1 MKLSLSKII
10 SAAALLA
17 ASSPSFAHTGHAMHT
32 SFSEGFLHPLTGID
46 HLAALVLI
54 GFFAASYSYKKSA
67 QIIACFAAALMA
79 GFFVGVEWSN
89 ASMVESLVA
98 GSLIALPVALYAYR
112 KTGAIKWLSVISIAA
127 FSACHGLVQ
136 GAEAIGA
143 VSEFGLGSLAAS
155 VMVMVG
161 VNVMV
166 KAIRN
171 AVAHFTT
178 VKQ

>member
-10 SAAALLA
+10 SATALLA
-17 ASSPSFAHTGHAMHT
+17 ASSPSFAHTGHAMHA

-54 GFFAASYSYKKSA
+54 GFFAASYSYKKSV
-67 QIIACFAAALMA
+67 QIIASFAAALMA

-89 ASMVESLVA
+89 ASMAESLVA

-112 KTGAIKWLSVISIAA
+112 KTGAIKWLSMISIAA

-136 GAEAIGA
+136 GAEA
-143 VSEFGLGSLAAS
+143 SEFGLGSLVAS

-171 AVAHFTT
+171 AVVHFTT

>member
-1 MKLSLSKII
+1 MKLALRKIV
-10 SAAALLA
+10 SGTALLV
-17 ASSPSFAHTGHAMHT
+17 ASAPTFAHTGHAMHA
-32 SFSEGFLHPLTGID
+32 SFSEGFLHPLTGLD
-46 HLAALVLI
+46 HLTALVLI
-54 GFFAASYSYKKSA
+54 GFFAAGYSYKKSA

-79 GFFVGVEWSN
+79 GFFIGVEWSN
-89 ASMVESLVA
+89 ASVVESVVA

-112 KTGAIKWLSVISIAA
+112 KSGAIKWLSIVSIAA

-143 VSEFGLGSLAAS
+143 VSEFGMGSLVAS

-166 KAIRN
+166 KAVRN
-171 AVAHFTT
+171 AVSNLSTA
-178 VKQ
+178 KQ